1 MASYINTAGETQTV
15 QPSVGWYQEA
25 ASAGLSLEQ
34 YINSTYQTDINRHGT
49 PYQQILA
56 SEGVVLH
63 ANREFGLTP
72 TRVSDM
78 MKAGVEVMAGAITK
92 NTDGGVAALRVLFP
106 MVVMS
111 AIEATLAKNLQNN
124 IQVFDSLVA
133 INDTIYGDKFERPI
147 LDIKS
152 PGRAKAISQ
161 LSEPQTMVSITTSS
175 ISRTIPTKSIG
186 LLISDQAQTAINID
200 LVALMLAKQK
210 TEEAYFNANDY
221 LLSFLNGDADVA
233 MASLASLGYT
243 VASNVLDTA
252 SPAGVLTQKAWLKF
266 LTRNSNKRVI
276 DTIVTD
282 LDTAMK
288 IEGRTG
294 KPVITGDNPNSPRI
308 DTLMTVANANWTA
321 NVRVFLT
328 DDPNWPANT
337 IMGLDTRFGVHRVN
351 SSTAQ
356 YEAVEEFVLRRGKGL
371 RFDYGEIAYRLFDDA
386 FDVLVIV

>member
-15 QPSVGWYQEA
+15 QPNVGWYQEA

-34 YINSTYQTDINRHGT
+34 YINSTYNTDINRHGT

-72 TRVSDM
+72 TRVADM
-78 MKAGVEVMAGAITK
+78 MKSGVEVMAGAITK

-243 VASNVLDTA
+243 AASNVLDATA
-252 SPAGVLTQKAWLKF
+252 PAGTLTQKAWLKF

-288 IEGRTG
+288 IENRSG

-308 DTLMTVANANWTA
+308 DTLMSVANANWTA

-337 IMGLDTRFGVHRVN
+337 IMGVDTRFGIHRVN
-351 SSTAQ
+351 SSTAS